1 MASVR
6 NRKTRARETL
16 DYALGKAKYVSFG
29 QLSVSESNE
38 LLRTT
43 LQDVDLRELRGFKLL
58 KDLLVFR
65 PGSTVYGGETS
76 HTLDLKTLELSD
88 TVSFLTRGFEETL
101 PVDMATHVLRL
112 YRWIWNWQ
120 MTFKRN
126 ESGEE
131 TDDKKVAS
139 SWGRSAHHHKGSGE
153 VLAVRRPHNHTRAD
167 ENLIVINFWYEKIPF
182 EERHIITRIEVD
194 DLPLQNFRKHF
205 GVLYAQAAVELIGEL
220 RSAYS
225 STASELRSQLNYIER
240 RTAELER
247 LSGAITYR

>member
-6 NRKTRARETL
+6 NRPTRAQELL
-16 DYALGKAKYVSFG
+16 DHVFGKKYVSFG

-58 KDLLVFR
+58 KDLLVLR
-65 PGSTVYGGETS
+65 PGSIVYGRETP
-76 HTLDLKTLELSD
+76 HTLDLETLEMSD
-88 TVSFLTRGFEETL
+88 SVSFLTHGFEKISL
-101 PVDMATHVLRL
+101 VDMNTHVLRL

-120 MTFKRN
+120 ITFKRN

-139 SWGRSAHHHKGSGE
+139 SWGKSAYHYKGSGE
-153 VLAVRRPHNHTRAD
+153 ILAVRRPHNHTRAD
-167 ENLIVINFWYEKIPF
+167 ENLIVIKFWYEKIPL
-182 EERHIITRIEVD
+182 EARHTITRIEVD
-194 DLPLQNFRKHF
+194 YLPLKNFRKHF
-205 GVLYAQAAVELIGEL
+205 GSLYAQAAVELIGEL

-225 STASELRSQLNYIER
+225 STASELKAQLTYTER
-240 RTAELER
+240 RVAELER